1 MTPYLKFHPG
11 GVDYL
16 MMGAGKDATSLIQKY
31 HRWVNVDMMM
41 AACLVGLYQP
51 QNSTGKQ

>member
-1 MTPYLKFHPG
+1 MKFHPG

-16 MMGAGKDATSLIQKY
+16 MMGAGKDATSMIQKY
-31 HRWVNVDMMM
+31 HRWVNIDMMM

-51 QNSTGKQ
+51 RHPVEKQ